1 MDSLRKQAKSVF
13 YRLSIL
19 FCYSNAMQISKF
31 IATFLLSLSIALA
44 GVPAQAQPCSMMKM
58 VQPQQVQKMD
68 MKGMKDCDQMT
79 KQQAPK
85 KSGCCDDA
93 ACGAQCS
100 ALSGSMTM
108 NLPTVKADMPAIGE
122 QALRLTTADA
132 MIASAHL
139 SSQERPPKSLV

>member
-1 MDSLRKQAKSVF
+1 
-13 YRLSIL
+13 
-19 FCYSNAMQISKF
+19 MQVSKF

-58 VQPQQVQKMD
+58 MQPQQAQKMD

-93 ACGAQCS
+93 ACSTQCS
-100 ALSGSMTM
+100 AMSGGMTM
-108 NLPTVKADMPAIGE
+108 NLPTVKADMPVLGE
-122 QALRLTTADA
+122 KALRLSAADA
-132 MIASAHL
+132 VIASAHL
-139 SSQERPPKSLV
+139 NSQERPPKSLA